1 MPGLDED
8 GTTAGQ
14 AAPARNLDGDPATD
28 KGRADTGE
36 TAAVVGAALAD
47 AARKAGLD
55 SLARADRP
63 NGHVLLEAMG
73 GIRGIIEAVVPG
85 LLFLVV
91 YTVSKNLPLSLGV
104 SVGVAAV
111 LTVARLVQKT
121 PVASA
126 VGGLIGAVA
135 SAVFALMTNR
145 PEDNFVLGFVT
156 NGAYGAALLI
166 SVLVGWPLIGLVAGY
181 LMSDS
186 TAWKKDAVKRRT
198 FMILTLCWAGMFIA
212 RLAVQLPLYAAGNVE
227 WLAATKLLM
236 GLPLYAPLLI
246 LTWLVVRAL
255 YRTSPVRP

>member
-1 MPGLDED
+1 MADFSDDDSRDPIA
-8 GTTAGQ
+8 GTGTDRDSTA
-14 AAPARNLDGDPATD
+14 RD
-28 KGRADTGE
+28 GE

-47 AARKAGLD
+47 AARKSGLN
-55 SLARADRP
+55 SLAQADRP
-63 NGHVLLEAMG
+63 NGQVLLEAMG

-91 YTVSKNLPLSLGV
+91 YTITQNLPLSLGV

-111 LTVARLVQKT
+111 LTVARLVQGT

-135 SAVFALMTNR
+135 SAALALITNR

-156 NGAYGAALLI
+156 NGGYAAVLLL
-166 SVLVGWPLIGLVAGY
+166 SVLVRWPLIGLIAGY

-186 TAWKKDAVKRRT
+186 TAWKKDPVKRRT
-198 FMILTLCWAGMFIA
+198 FAILTLCWAGMFLA

-255 YRTSPVRP
+255 YRKSPATS

>member
-1 MPGLDED
+1 MPAPDDLAPDDNDSRRVDAEQPPSGPED
-8 GTTAGQ
+8 
-14 AAPARNLDGDPATD
+14 DH
-28 KGRADTGE
+28 

-47 AARKAGLD
+47 AARKSGLD
-55 SLARADRP
+55 SLANADRP

-73 GIRGIIEAVVPG
+73 GIRGIVEAVVPG

-91 YTVSKNLPLSLGV
+91 YTVTQNLPLSLGV
-104 SVGVAAV
+104 SVGVAAI
-111 LTVARLVQKT
+111 LTIARLIQKT

-135 SAVFALMTNR
+135 SAVLALITNR
-145 PEDNFVLGFVT
+145 PEDNFVLGFLT

-166 SVLVGWPLIGLVAGY
+166 SVFVGWPLIGLIAGY
-181 LMSDS
+181 LMSDA

-198 FMILTLCWAGMFIA
+198 FAILTLCWAGMFIA
-212 RLAVQLPLYAAGNVE
+212 RLAVQLPLYATGNVE

-255 YRTSPVRP
+255 YRKSPASA

>member
-1 MPGLDED
+1 MPEHSENGARDED
-8 GTTAGQ
+8 LS
-14 AAPARNLDGDPATD
+14 APAEGAHPA
-28 KGRADTGE
+28 ANSE

-47 AARKAGLD
+47 AARKSGLN
-55 SLARADRP
+55 SLAQADRP

-85 LLFLVV
+85 LLFLVA
-91 YTVSKNLPLSLGV
+91 YTLTKDLVLSLAV

-111 LTVARLVQKT
+111 LTVARLIQKT

-135 SAVFALMTNR
+135 SAALALFTNR

-156 NGAYGAALLI
+156 NGGYAAALLI
-166 SVLVGWPLIGLVAGY
+166 SVLVGWPLIGLIAGY

-186 TAWKKDAVKRRT
+186 IAWKKDAVKRRT
-198 FMILTLCWAGMFIA
+198 FIVLTLCWAGMFLA
-212 RLAVQLPLYAAGNVE
+212 RLAVQLPLYFAGEVE

-246 LTWLVVRAL
+246 LTWLVVRGL
-255 YRTSPVRP
+255 YRKTPATS